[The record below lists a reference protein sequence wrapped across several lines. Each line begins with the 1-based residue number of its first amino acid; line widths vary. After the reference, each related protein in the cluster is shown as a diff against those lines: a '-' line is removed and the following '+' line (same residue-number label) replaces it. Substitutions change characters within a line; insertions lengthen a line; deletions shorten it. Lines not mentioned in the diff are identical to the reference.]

1 MGKPKSVDPVPIL
14 TEKSVEKKKEAN
26 KQKEVNIC
34 CWNIRRGLIIREEEL
49 KSLAHKNSLKI
60 IFLVETDTYAV
71 NVEEDFK
78 IQGFKT
84 LVQKKEKLSD
94 VTRIICLIDENLQ
107 DNIIVRSDLS
117 TNEFPSLWVELE
129 NNSGKNIICGGFYR
143 EWSPKG
149 DKSIDAQVKAMQK
162 FTNQIEAA
170 TQENKSIVI
179 LGDANLCNMK
189 WDCPGFLHKKISDE
203 LRETLMQCGLI
214 TLQLGITYT
223 ADRLNEDGT
232 EITSALDHIY
242 VSNELS
248 KTMEY
253 FKLDNNATD
262 HVPIVARVKM
272 TNKKEDTVRQK
283 TILKRTMKDFTKT
296 RWLDCLRN
304 RDWSEV
310 FALQDVNKKTEAF
323 TNIID
328 SALDECAPFKS
339 FKVRQNFKPGLSE
352 TARKLI
358 EERDNT
364 RKKII
369 TAKNKEKP
377 LLKAKYKQ
385 LRNRTIAQIRK
396 DTIMSNGEKINK
408 AKNEGETWKIVNDLV
423 KPKSH
428 VKIVLTKPNGE
439 TSDEQEVADIFNTFF
454 VKKISNLKE
463 KIDPEL
469 IKDPLEKLK
478 EKMKSKNLTMKIKTV
493 TADAVNKLMKKMAMK
508 KSKGKDGIPQ
518 DCLLLGK
525 EVIAAPLTEVINSSI
540 KQGTFPERWK
550 EAIIVPILKKGD
562 PKDPKNYRP
571 VSCLPAASKVLEK
584 VVCVQLTRYA
594 EVHGLLPNNQ
604 HGFRAQR
611 STMTCLSSMQKEWVR
626 NTEEKLTTGILVWD
640 LSAAFDT
647 LDIELLLKKLSIYGA
662 DSNMQNW
669 FRSFLINRTQRVRIG
684 ESLSVPLKLESG
696 VPQGGILSPMV
707 FTLYTADME
716 LWLKNSKLHNFA
728 DDTTTDTKGKDE
740 QKIKADLEEDSR
752 FVLQFMA
759 SNGLIAN
766 KAKTEFLALNV
777 RNKNSHVL
785 DSIVV
790 GDVTVMRT
798 DKTKLLGVMIDDAQ
812 DWTEHFSALR
822 SNLNQRLFVIRRI
835 SRIIPRSKLINIVH
849 SLWLSK
855 LRYGLQLCLKVR
867 LTEEDKTSSASKA
880 LQITQNRMMR
890 TIDRTKIKD
899 RVSVKYMLEKFN
911 LLSVNQMA
919 AKIKLLEVWKMVNRE
934 GSPLKL
940 DPYNTSNNENKHGLR
955 QKPNRVFDDT
965 CRLKNS
971 ELSFHIDAARV
982 WNASPAEIRN
992 ATSMNIAKT
1001 EVTKFCKTLPT

>member
-1 MGKPKSVDPVPIL
+1 
-14 TEKSVEKKKEAN
+14 
-26 KQKEVNIC
+26 
-34 CWNIRRGLIIREEEL
+34 
-49 KSLAHKNSLKI
+49 
-60 IFLVETDTYAV
+60 
-71 NVEEDFK
+71 
-78 IQGFKT
+78 
-84 LVQKKEKLSD
+84 
-94 VTRIICLIDENLQ
+94 
-107 DNIIVRSDLS
+107 
-117 TNEFPSLWVELE
+117 
-129 NNSGKNIICGGFYR
+129 
-143 EWSPKG
+143 
-149 DKSIDAQVKAMQK
+149 
-162 FTNQIEAA
+162 
-170 TQENKSIVI
+170 
-179 LGDANLCNMK
+179 
-189 WDCPGFLHKKISDE
+189 
-203 LRETLMQCGLI
+203 
-214 TLQLGITYT
+214 
-223 ADRLNEDGT
+223 
-232 EITSALDHIY
+232 
-242 VSNELS
+242 
-248 KTMEY
+248 
-253 FKLDNNATD
+253 
-262 HVPIVARVKM
+262 
-272 TNKKEDTVRQK
+272 
-283 TILKRTMKDFTKT
+283 
-296 RWLDCLRN
+296 
-304 RDWSEV
+304 
-310 FALQDVNKKTEAF
+310 
-323 TNIID
+323 
-328 SALDECAPFKS
+328 
-339 FKVRQNFKPGLSE
+339 
-352 TARKLI
+352 
-358 EERDNT
+358 
-364 RKKII
+364 
-369 TAKNKEKP
+369 
-377 LLKAKYKQ
+377 
-385 LRNRTIAQIRK
+385 
-396 DTIMSNGEKINK
+396 
-408 AKNEGETWKIVNDLV
+408 
-423 KPKSH
+423 
-428 VKIVLTKPNGE
+428 
-439 TSDEQEVADIFNTFF
+439 
-454 VKKISNLKE
+454 
-463 KIDPEL
+463 
-469 IKDPLEKLK
+469 
-478 EKMKSKNLTMKIKTV
+478 
-493 TADAVNKLMKKMAMK
+493 
-508 KSKGKDGIPQ
+508 
-518 DCLLLGK
+518 
-525 EVIAAPLTEVINSSI
+525 
-540 KQGTFPERWK
+540 
-550 EAIIVPILKKGD
+550 
-562 PKDPKNYRP
+562 
-571 VSCLPAASKVLEK
+571 
-584 VVCVQLTRYA
+584 
-594 EVHGLLPNNQ
+594 
-604 HGFRAQR
+604 
-611 STMTCLSSMQKEWVR
+611 MQKEWVR

-890 TIDRTKIKD
+890 TIDGTKIKD

-940 DPYNTSNNENKHGLR
+940 EPYNTSNNENKHGLR